1 MLPSV
6 PIFPVYNFFRQ
17 NIWHSIFDQFHF
29 HHIFGDEMS
38 IIRQDRQQA
47 KALVVHFGDQL
58 NVLSERRT
66 NIWRQSRWVNK
77 YLYFS
82 NLNFTMK
89 GATVK
94 KAILRFFSHRDLI
107 CHHQK
112 FQPWQTPPSRFLP
125 RSPRFLT
132 NIRCRYFS
140 LNIWVVYDQL
150 ELDWCIFD
158 QNWAKSR
165 PLHFQIFQIL
175 NAIDRRIVHCIGH
188 PARQLKLDKHRRTI
202 NISKDF
208 RTIGYILI

>member
-1 MLPSV
+1 
-6 PIFPVYNFFRQ
+6 
-17 NIWHSIFDQFHF
+17 
-29 HHIFGDEMS
+29 
-38 IIRQDRQQA
+38 
-47 KALVVHFGDQL
+47 
-58 NVLSERRT
+58 
-66 NIWRQSRWVNK
+66 
-77 YLYFS
+77 
-82 NLNFTMK
+82 MK

-94 KAILRFFSHRDLI
+94 KAILRVFSRRDLI

-158 QNWAKSR
+158 QNWAKTR

-175 NAIDRRIVHCIGH
+175 NAIDRPIVHCINSSSGI
-188 PARQLKLDKHRRTI
+188 PWKFPTQFTLLQ
-202 NISKDF
+202 DF
-208 RTIGYILI
+208 RPHWKVLQALHLAPPVQNPPPLEALQVEELKNLGQRIPRASTCVRLFLFRPLIHLERTCWRRPWHKIWIQTWF

>member
-1 MLPSV
+1 M
-6 PIFPVYNFFRQ
+6 F
-17 NIWHSIFDQFHF
+17 NIWSVSFSSCIWGRNEYHQT
-29 HHIFGDEMS
+29 
-38 IIRQDRQQA
+38 RQATGKGTSRPFRGP
-47 KALVVHFGDQL
+47 VEC
-58 NVLSERRT
+58 LSERRT
-66 NIWRQSRWVNK
+66 SNIWRHSRWVNK

-94 KAILRFFSHRDLI
+94 KAILRFFSRRDLI

-150 ELDWCIFD
+150 EVDLCIFD

-165 PLHFQIFQIL
+165 LYIFKYFKFL
-175 NAIDRRIVHCIGH
+175 MLLID
-188 PARQLKLDKHRRTI
+188 A
-202 NISKDF
+202 
-208 RTIGYILI
+208 

>member
-1 MLPSV
+1 MSLV
-6 PIFPVYNFFRQ
+6 PIFPLYNF
-17 NIWHSIFDQFHF
+17 SDE
-29 HHIFGDEMS
+29 IFGIQYLIS
-38 IIRQDRQQA
+38 FTFIIYLGTKWQSHQTRQA
-47 KALVVHFGDQL
+47 KALTAETFRGPVEW
-58 NVLSERRT
+58 LSERRT
-66 NIWRQSRWVNK
+66 SNIWRHSRWVNK
-77 YLYFS
+77 YLFFS

-158 QNWAKSR
+158 QNWAKTR

-175 NAIDRRIVHCIGH
+175 NAIDRRIV
-188 PARQLKLDKHRRTI
+188 QWLD
-202 NISKDF
+202 
-208 RTIGYILI
+208 ILHSERLGSHLNSRLRPKADNGKF